1 MRLQF
6 NQLNVP
12 RMVSN
17 NKIHSSGLVGGRW
30 GHRARKDQGPGQ
42 GRGRGGAD
50 QLACE
55 IDNAAAR
62 ERKEAR
68 AWRYLGSLNTDK
80 I

>member
-1 MRLQF
+1 
-6 NQLNVP
+6 VGAWGEKGP
-12 RMVSN
+12 RT
-17 NKIHSSGLVGGRW
+17 RT
-30 GHRARKDQGPGQ
+30 RTRK
-42 GRGRGGAD
+42 GGAD